1 MNSYPPQPITDA
13 EIDTFQRDGVVCLR
27 GLFDMDWVERTR
39 AALDHIIANPTEEGM
54 LLNPKGSPGRFEL
67 DWRMFLI
74 NDDLMALALD
84 SPVGGIAAACMRSE
98 RITLLTDMMLT
109 KEPHTP
115 APTPW
120 HHDQPYNW
128 VDGSQACGMWIS
140 LDHVIPESG
149 ACEWIQGSHKWGR
162 WFAPQDLGGDNTTY
176 DPDDSLEPMPD
187 IEADR
192 ESYDIVHFETEPG
205 DCIVNHMLTIHSSPG
220 NMTDRRRRAMIYRL
234 AGDDAVYAVR
244 SPKIRET
251 ISPKYDTKLKHGDP
265 FPPDHH
271 EFLRIW
277 PRRAESNE
285 RSAAE

>member
-1 MNSYPPQPITDA
+1 MNSDPPQPITGA
-13 EIDTFQRDGVVCLR
+13 EVDTFQRDGVVCLR
-27 GLFDMDWVERTR
+27 GMFDRDWVERTR
-39 AALDHIIANPTEEGM
+39 TALDYIIANPTEEGM
-54 LLNPKGSPGRFEL
+54 LLNPEGSPGRFEL

-115 APTPW
+115 TPTTW

-128 VDGSQACGMWIS
+128 VDGSQVCGMWIS

-149 ACEWIQGSHKWGR
+149 ACEWIQGSHKWGK
-162 WFAPQDLGGDNTTY
+162 WYAPQDLGGDSFY
-176 DPDDSLEPMPD
+176 DSNYSLEPMPD

-192 ESYDIVHFETEPG
+192 QSYDIAQFETEPG

-234 AGDDAVYAVR
+234 AGDDAVYADR
-244 SPKIRET
+244 GPEIRKMVK
-251 ISPKYDTKLKHGDP
+251 PKYDPKLKHGDP

-277 PRRAESNE
+277 PRRARSHEK
-285 RSAAE
+285 SAAE

>member
-1 MNSYPPQPITDA
+1 MNSDPPQPITGA
-13 EIDTFQRDGVVCLR
+13 EVDTFQRDGVVCLR
-27 GLFDMDWVERTR
+27 GMFDRDRVERTR
-39 AALDHIIANPTEEGM
+39 TALDYIIANPTEEGM
-54 LLNPKGSPGRFEL
+54 LLNPEGSPGRFEL

-115 APTPW
+115 TPTTW

-149 ACEWIQGSHKWGR
+149 ACEWIQGSHKWGK
-162 WFAPQDLGGDNTTY
+162 WYAPQDLGGDSFY
-176 DPDDSLEPMPD
+176 DSNDSLEPMPD

-192 ESYDIVHFETEPG
+192 QSYDIAQFETEPG

-234 AGDDAVYAVR
+234 AGDDAVYADR
-244 SPKIRET
+244 GPEIRKMVK
-251 ISPKYDTKLKHGDP
+251 PKYDPKLKHGDP

-277 PRRAESNE
+277 PRRARSHEK
-285 RSAAE
+285 SAAE